1 MKDVIEMLL
10 SKQATLEAD
19 KEVEKALA
27 CEKIDAEYAERS
39 GQYAA
44 MLLMAG
50 YTPPVLSETELI
62 DTATEQSEQAEAA
75 EPVTGNVSGTQV
87 VY

>member
-1 MKDVIEMLL
+1 MQDVIEMLL

-19 KEVEKALA
+19 RDAEKALA

-44 MLLMAG
+44 MLLLAG
-50 YTPPVLSETELI
+50 YTPPVVTETDET
-62 DTATEQSEQAEAA
+62 TADFEQAEEQADVM
-75 EPVTGNVSGTQV
+75 ENVCEQQLN
-87 VY
+87 